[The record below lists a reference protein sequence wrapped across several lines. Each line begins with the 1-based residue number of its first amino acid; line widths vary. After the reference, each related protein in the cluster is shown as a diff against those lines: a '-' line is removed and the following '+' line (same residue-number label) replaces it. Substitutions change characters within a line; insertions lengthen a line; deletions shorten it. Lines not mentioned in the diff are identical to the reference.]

1 MKRPPVAKQM
11 LQALIDFGPMT
22 CLELCRHIGVDK
34 KSSGS
39 IISRLMKKSPKR
51 KKRIHISGW
60 TEDTEG
66 TRRYL
71 RPIYKVGAGFDQT
84 KPLMCVRRKENRSRY
99 TKEKIM
105 RVSSIW
111 DLAKTVKERLAA

>member
-1 MKRPPVAKQM
+1 MKRRPIAKEM
-11 LQALIDFGPMT
+11 IEALINFGPMT
-22 CLELCRHIGVDK
+22 CLELCKHINVEKDK
-34 KSSGS
+34 SGS

-51 KKRIHISGW
+51 RKRVHICGW
-60 TEDTEG
+60 TEDSEG

-71 RPIYKVGAGFDQT
+71 RPIYNVGACLDKP
-84 KPLMCVRRKENRSRY
+84 KPLMCVRRKENRARY
-99 TKEKIM
+99 TKSKVN

>member
-1 MKRPPVAKQM
+1 MKRRPVAKEM
-11 LQALIDFGPMT
+11 IDALVNFGPMT
-22 CLELCRHIGVDK
+22 CLELCRQIGVDK

-84 KPLMCVRRKENRSRY
+84 KPLMCIRTKENRARY
-99 TKEKIM
+99 TQAKLM

-111 DLAKTVKERLAA
+111 DLAKTVRERLAA

>member
-1 MKRPPVAKQM
+1 MKRRPIAEEM
-11 LQALIDFGPMT
+11 IAALTNFGPMT
-22 CLELCRHIGVDK
+22 SFELCRHIGVERGT
-34 KSSGS
+34 SGA

-51 KKRIHISGW
+51 KKRVHICGW

-71 RPIYKVGAGFDQT
+71 RPIYNIGAGLDKP
-84 KPLMCVRRKENRSRY
+84 KPLMCLRVKENRARY
-99 TKEKIM
+99 TQGKIM

>member
-1 MKRPPVAKQM
+1 MKRRPIAKEM
-11 LQALIDFGPMT
+11 IEALANFGPMT
-22 CLELCRHIGVDK
+22 STELCRSIGVERS
-34 KSSGS
+34 KSGA

-51 KKRIHISGW
+51 KKRVHICGW

-66 TRRYL
+66 TRRYI
-71 RPIYKVGAGFDQT
+71 RPIYKIGAGADQP
-84 KPLMCVRRKENRSRY
+84 KPLTCLRVKENRARY
-99 TKEKIM
+99 TQGKLM

>member
-1 MKRPPVAKQM
+1 MKRPPVAQQM
-11 LQALIDFGPMT
+11 LQALTDFGPMT

-34 KSSGS
+34 RSSGS

-60 TEDTEG
+60 TEDTEN

-71 RPIYKVGAGFDQT
+71 RPIYKVGAGLDQP
-84 KPLMCVRRKENRSRY
+84 KPLMCIRRKENRVRY